1 MLDSSI
7 YALCSTAS
15 CFRLQLMSPLQVE
28 LFQLTPPADIIL
40 PSWSV
45 PLYQSD
51 GSLRET
57 AITRHTNVLGYPVP
71 EDTCAVSL
79 LL

>member
-45 PLYQSD
+45 PLYQAD
-51 GSLRET
+51 GSLCKT

-71 EDTCAVSL
+71 ADAVSL
-79 LL
+79 LF